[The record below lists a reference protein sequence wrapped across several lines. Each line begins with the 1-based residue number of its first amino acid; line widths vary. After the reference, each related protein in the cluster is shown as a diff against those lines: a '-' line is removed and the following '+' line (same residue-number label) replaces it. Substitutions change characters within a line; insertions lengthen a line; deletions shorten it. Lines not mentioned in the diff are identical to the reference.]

1 MIQYYKITKE
11 DIKLNYITYHNDRFS
26 HELITKRRKSTP
38 IHYHDDYE
46 LYFLVDGET
55 KFFVE
60 DEIFY
65 LHNGDFIFIPRGVY
79 HKTDSED
86 CLHNERILLAF
97 EENIFDE
104 SMSEVLEILSSSKLI
119 CIPNNNVIVI
129 KELLDKIKNEHSKN
143 RQHKDAIIEAYIK
156 EILILLCRFKTDE
169 LKPLNEADKFIY
181 SISEYISNNITE
193 NITLKSLSDK
203 FSVSQA
209 HLSRKFKKTVKT
221 GINEYIKY
229 VRILHAQ
236 KLLSETTLPITEIA
250 EQCGFNDSNYFST
263 TFKKAIGASPVKY
276 RKSRQN
282 S

>member
-1 MIQYYKITKE
+1 MK
-11 DIKLNYITYHNDRFS
+11 YITYRNDRFS
-26 HELITKRRKSTP
+26 HERITKIRKITP

-65 LHNGDFIFIPRGVY
+65 LHNGDFIFIPKGLY

-97 EENIFDE
+97 EDNIFDE

-119 CIPNNNVIVI
+119 CMQSNNVII
-129 KELLDKIKNEHSKN
+129 IREILDKIKNEHSKN

-156 EILILLCRFKTDE
+156 EILILLCRFKTDK
-169 LKPLNEADKFIY
+169 LKPLNESDSFIY
-181 SISEYISNNITE
+181 SISEYISDNITE

-236 KLLSETTLPITEIA
+236 KLLSETTLPITKIA

-263 TFKKAIGASPVKY
+263 TFKKAIGTSPVKY
-276 RKSRQN
+276 RNRKKS